1 MSIKVRAME
10 IEQLPDTGRL
20 VITIFEGSGVT
31 SALEVNEIE
40 GRELADLLTLQ
51 LGQTIPTV
59 EMQQLVDTGLNAFA
73 LQLFAESVANKKD
86 AKTFR
91 PFSFKFRNIRI
102 TLEPAGEI
110 DTRHH

>member
-10 IEQLPDTGRL
+10 IEQLADTGRL
-20 VITIFEGSGVT
+20 LIKIFEGSGVNST
-31 SALEVNEIE
+31 LEVNEIE
-40 GRELADLLTLQ
+40 ARQLADLLTLQ
-51 LGQTIPTV
+51 IGQSIPTV
-59 EMQQLVDTGLNAFA
+59 EMQHLVDSGLNAFA

>member
-10 IEQLPDTGRL
+10 IEQLADTGRL
-20 VITIFEGSGVT
+20 LIKIFEGSGVSST
-31 SALEVNEIE
+31 LEVNEIE
-40 GRELADLLTLQ
+40 ARQLADLLTLQ
-51 LGQTIPTV
+51 IGQSIPTV
-59 EMQQLVDTGLNAFA
+59 EMQHLVDSGLNAFA

-86 AKTFR
+86 VKSFR